1 MQIPFSEYPG
11 RHERHFR
18 RKIKNPL
25 FPRPIDSYSD
35 DDLLEV
41 QRLDHEE
48 IIEFITRLRTYV
60 EQAVNLK
67 PTEESDK
74 VLDLKAE
81 LEKLYETA
89 CRIGDQQDNNKA
101 AIRDLLKIIM
111 QTIRQHAGGDS
122 KAESEIEQEGLA
134 REQHFAMLDHYLV
147 ADLIDPESLIME
159 DELPAVM
166 LSEDIEQVGLALTL
180 LSEEQRFLLAADAE
194 SLAKNLD
201 QKVPQ
206 EYQERINLIRQL
218 S

>member
-201 QKVPQ
+201 QKFPQ
-206 EYQERINLIRQL
+206 EYQERINLIRQFA
-218 S
+218 

>member
-25 FPRPIDSYSD
+25 FPRPINSYSD

-48 IIEFITRLRTYV
+48 IIEFITQLRAYV

-89 CRIGDQQDNNKA
+89 CRVGDQQDNNKS

-111 QTIRQHAGGDS
+111 QTIRQHAAGDS
-122 KAESEIEQEGLA
+122 KS
-134 REQHFAMLDHYLV
+134 
-147 ADLIDPESLIME
+147 
-159 DELPAVM
+159 
-166 LSEDIEQVGLALTL
+166 
-180 LSEEQRFLLAADAE
+180 
-194 SLAKNLD
+194 
-201 QKVPQ
+201 
-206 EYQERINLIRQL
+206 
-218 S
+218 

>member
-166 LSEDIEQVGLALTL
+166 LSEDTEQVGLALTL

-201 QKVPQ
+201 QKFPQ

>member
-201 QKVPQ
+201 QKFPQ